1 MKTQLAQLAR
11 TSAICCLVAVVP
23 SPVIAQG
30 GKKQAV
36 PLVSLAGKTKAE
48 FAKALGKPKVDKT
61 NGRYSICRYAISRG
75 SKRLVSAGFDS
86 GKFVWLSLSYP
97 KGSKW
102 SGARLKDL
110 GIPAGDFE
118 LDTDGTVL
126 GAEVPEPYRVTW
138 QVEPEAETY
147 TLKLGK

>member
-1 MKTQLAQLAR
+1 MIQLASARLLFPCALVLALPM
-11 TSAICCLVAVVP
+11 ALVA
-23 SPVIAQG
+23 QG
-30 GKKQAV
+30 SNKSAV
-36 PLVSLAGKTKAE
+36 PLVSLAGKSKAE

-61 NGRYSICRYAISRG
+61 NGRYSICRYAVSPG
-75 SKRLVSAGFDS
+75 SKRLVSVGFDS

-102 SGARLKDL
+102 SGARLKEL

-118 LDTDGTVL
+118 LDSDGTVI

>member
-1 MKTQLAQLAR
+1 MKIQLAQLAR
-11 TSAICCLVAVVP
+11 TSVLCGLVAAVP
-23 SPVIAQG
+23 SAVTAQG

-36 PLVSLAGKTKAE
+36 PLVSLVGKSKAD

-61 NGRYSICRYAISRG
+61 NGRYSICRYAVSPG

-118 LDTDGTVL
+118 LDSDGTVL

>member
-1 MKTQLAQLAR
+1 MKVQLAFLAR
-11 TSAICCLVAVVP
+11 IAVLCALATAVP
-23 SPVIAQG
+23 LPGMAQG
-30 GKKQAV
+30 SKKQPPA
-36 PLVSLAGKTKAE
+36 LVSLAGKSKAE

-61 NGRYSICRYAISRG
+61 NGRYSICRYAVSPG

-102 SGARLKDL
+102 SGSRLKDL
-110 GIPAGDFE
+110 GIPAGDYE
-118 LDTDGTVL
+118 LDSDGTVI